1 MLTREEIQYI
11 AKLARIDVTKDQEE
25 KLVKELSSILG
36 YVEKLNEVDTTDIEP
51 TAQVTGLEN
60 VFREDLAVVSSPEIS
75 ERLIEATPG
84 KEGHFVKVRSVFES
98 RNK

>member
-36 YVEKLNEVDTTDIEP
+36 YVEK
-51 TAQVTGLEN
+51 VTGLEN